1 MNSNSDNLVLEDGL
15 ELRQKFCQMV
25 NAIWGLGIWCEKNQ
39 DIEDQED
46 DSQVDGEGNQ
56 NAMNKGGAEEYADVN
71 E

>member
-1 MNSNSDNLVLEDGL
+1 MLFRSEDGL

-46 DSQVDGEGNQ
+46 DNQVDGEGNQ
-56 NAMNKGGAEEYADVN
+56 NAMNKGGTEEYADVN

>member
-1 MNSNSDNLVLEDGL
+1 MNSNSDNLILEDGL

-39 DIEDQED
+39 DIEDQNSED
-46 DSQVDGEGNQ
+46 VTNEGNQ
-56 NAMNKGGAEEYADVN
+56 NATGKEGGTEEYANDN

>member
-1 MNSNSDNLVLEDGL
+1 MNSNSDNLILEDGL

-39 DIEDQED
+39 DIEDDQED
-46 DSQVDGEGNQ
+46 EEVPGEGNQ
-56 NAMNKGGAEEYADVN
+56 NALDKGGAEEYADVN